1 MKILIIFFKSRFL
14 SFKYAF
20 NGLKIIFTT
29 ETNAIIHLVVGFLVL
44 LLSFYIQIHVFEWI
58 AIIFSIGFV
67 VVTEIINTAIEKL
80 CDFIHPNKNENI
92 KIIKDITAAAV
103 LISVV
108 VAILIGFLV
117 LVPKII
123 KFLH

>member
-1 MKILIIFFKSRFL
+1 MKTIIIFFKSRFS

-29 ETNAIIHLVVGFLVL
+29 ETNAIIHLVIGFLVL
-44 LLSFYIQIHVFEWI
+44 LLSLYFQINTLEWI

-80 CDFIHPNKNENI
+80 CNFIHPNKNENI
-92 KIIKDITAAAV
+92 KIIKDISAAAV

-108 VAILIGFLV
+108 FAILIGFLV
-117 LVPKII
+117 LVP
-123 KFLH
+123 